1 VSIRTAFIFPGQG
14 SQHAGMLE
22 AVPELETLDRLLDA
36 AEALSGLELSSLACS
51 GSAEELSDTRVA
63 QPLLYLTD
71 WAWGYTLLESGIE
84 PVALAGHSLGELAAL
99 AVAGV
104 FSPEA
109 GLELVVERSKLMAAT
124 AASSPGTMSAVLGL
138 DSAAISAAI
147 EGIPNVWLAND
158 NSAGQVVISGAVAGV
173 SEASEKLLAAG
184 ARKVVPL
191 PVAGAF
197 HSPLM
202 EPAKVAFEQILAGA
216 EFSDAKIPVVQN
228 TDPTPE
234 TDGQRI
240 RERLIG
246 QITAPVRWTETIAAL
261 AGLGLTRVIEAGPGS
276 VLSGLAK
283 RTPGVTAFAVET
295 TDLESLVQEVSEQD
309 V

>member
-1 VSIRTAFIFPGQG
+1 VSGRTAFIFPGQG
-14 SQHAGMLE
+14 SQHAGMLG

-36 AEALSGLELSSLACS
+36 AEALSGLELSSLARLGTS
-51 GSAEELSDTRVA
+51 QELSDTRVA

-71 WAWGYTLLESGIE
+71 WAWGYTLLESGVE
-84 PVALAGHSLGELAAL
+84 PVAVAGHSLGELAAL

-109 GLELVVERSKLMAAT
+109 GLELVVERSKLMATT
-124 AASSPGTMSAVLGL
+124 AASTPGGMSAILGM
-138 DSAAISAAI
+138 DSQEVSAAI
-147 EGIPNVWLAND
+147 EGIPNVWVAND
-158 NSAGQVVISGAVAGV
+158 NSAGQVVISGADAGV
-173 SEASEKLLAAG
+173 QEASEKLLAAG

-191 PVAGAF
+191 AVAGPF

-216 EFSDAKIPVVQN
+216 EFADAKIPILQN
-228 TDPTPE
+228 TDPSPE
-234 TDGQRI
+234 TDGRRI

-246 QITAPVRWTETIAAL
+246 QITAPVRWTETMAAL
-261 AGLGLTRVIEAGPGS
+261 AEPGPTRVIEAGPGS

-283 RTPGVTAFAVET
+283 RAHGLTALAVET
-295 TDLESLVQEVSEQD
+295 TDLETLVQEVS
-309 V
+309 